1 MAQAAAAADVPAA
14 DPQQGLADVLAN
26 QERIRKSTDLPLFYA
41 QKEKDTCTAELFIQ
55 RFEVAAQIARWIGAE
70 GAADRYDRTCREFY
84 LLLRGN
90 ALQWW
95 ASLDNCL
102 DFDKTNW
109 PLVKERF
116 LESYARQYT
125 PTSACTGLTEMKQRP
140 GESVQDYFVRCNVIY
155 DRIKEIKPVELDAW
169 RGAVPAGQHANC
181 LNRGKMQG
189 VKEMGL
195 FFLHLLFVVG
205 LREDI
210 RMKTIEAGDNN
221 LEQARL
227 TAKQKE
233 LLLNDKKQVG
243 KVFGVKTKNESES
256 EDDEYG
262 SEVEEV
268 LGNIN
273 ALRRQQG
280 KKPFRIGKKFNFKNI
295 QCHYCKKKGHFQKI
309 CRKRQKDGAPMVN
322 NKRVN
327 EIINV
332 DETESEEDE
341 PTAEDEEVNSI
352 TSSMTLEDYY
362 GVRSLK
368 ATSKNLKN

>member
-1 MAQAAAAADVPAA
+1 MADQAPAAAAAAPAA
-14 DPQQGLADVLAN
+14 EGLADVLAN
-26 QERIRKSTDLPLFYA
+26 QDRIRKSTDLPLYYA

-55 RFEVAAQIARWIGAE
+55 RFEVAAQIARWIGPV
-70 GAADRYDRTCREFY
+70 GAADRYERTCREFY

-109 PLVKERF
+109 PIVRERF

-125 PTSACTGLTEMKQRP
+125 PTSACTGLTEMKQKP
-140 GESVQDYFVRCNVIY
+140 GETVQDYFVRCNVIY
-155 DRIKEIKPVELDAW
+155 DRIKEIKPIELDNW
-169 RGAVPAGQHANC
+169 RGAVPAGMNNDH
-181 LNRGKMQG
+181 LSRGKQQG

-227 TAKQKE
+227 TAKAKE
-233 LLLNDKKQVG
+233 LLLNDKRQVN
-243 KVFGVKTKNESES
+243 KVFAVNQRDSDQS
-256 EDDEYG
+256 DDDEDSYG
-262 SEVEEV
+262 SEVEDT
-268 LGNIN
+268 LGQIN
-273 ALRRQQG
+273 VLRRQQG
-280 KKPFRIGKKFNFKNI
+280 KKPYRIGKRFNFKNI

-309 CRKRQKDGAPMVN
+309 CRKRQKDGAPMV
-322 NKRVN
+322 KRVN

-332 DETESEEDE
+332 EDSEEEEAEE
-341 PTAEDEEVNSI
+341 PEQVNAIS
-352 TSSMTLEDYY
+352 LNDYY
-362 GVRSLK
+362 GINSLK
-368 ATSKNLKN
+368 IKPNSLN